1 LTSSPPT
8 SPPSPAN
15 NSTNP
20 SPPPTAPTYTQIFD
34 QLSKEWPNLKERL
47 MAPEQPAPATLP
59 IATEPNPLDGDE

>member
-1 LTSSPPT
+1 MTSSPPT

-20 SPPPTAPTYTQIFD
+20 SPPTAPTYTQIFD

-47 MAPEQPAPATLP
+47 MAPEQPTPATLP
-59 IATEPNPLDGDE
+59 VATEPNPLDGDE

>member
-1 LTSSPPT
+1 MTSSPPT

-20 SPPPTAPTYTQIFD
+20 SPPTAPTYTQIFD

-47 MAPEQPAPATLP
+47 MAPEQPTPATLP
-59 IATEPNPLDGDE
+59 TATEPNPLDGDE